1 MYLAVIVSFLV
12 VVVMLI
18 ITAAGYWFN
27 KYNRL

>member
-1 MYLAVIVSFLV
+1 MRLAVIVSFLV

>member
-1 MYLAVIVSFLV
+1 MRLAVIVSFLV

-18 ITAAGYWFN
+18 ITGAGYWFN